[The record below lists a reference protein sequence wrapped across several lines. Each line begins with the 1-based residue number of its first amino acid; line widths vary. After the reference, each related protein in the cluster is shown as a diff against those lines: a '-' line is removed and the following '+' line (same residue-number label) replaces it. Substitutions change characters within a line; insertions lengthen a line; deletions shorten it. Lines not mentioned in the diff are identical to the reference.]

1 MAEPHPG
8 GYNWRMGPRTRG
20 ESGNATLTAGVV
32 IIGVCMVI
40 ALVQGLVV
48 QEVGIPGLATI
59 KFGERGTADADD
71 HGGGSTGGATNG
83 GSSTGGAGAGSVVE
97 GSWVG
102 ERGEI
107 RVEVTRAENQSGHL
121 RLTASVTN
129 GTGDSVTLPLF
140 GNATA
145 VSDDGRT
152 YQASPQDSSFPETV
166 ASGQTA
172 SGVIEF
178 DGLYDPGEGSLTLS
192 FAHIFGFDAP
202 SGSLVVSGI
211 GRPPT

>member
-1 MAEPHPG
+1 MVI
-8 GYNWRMGPRTRG
+8 
-20 ESGNATLTAGVV
+20 GVV
-32 IIGVCMVI
+32 FVV

-48 QEVGIPGLATI
+48 QEVGIPGVATI
-59 KFGERGTADADD
+59 KFTQPNNNGGSSPDDAD
-71 HGGGSTGGATNG
+71 HNGGSTGGATTG
-83 GSSTGGAGAGSVVE
+83 GNSTGGGSGSEVE

-140 GNATA
+140 GNAAA
-145 VSDDGRT
+145 VTDDGTT
-152 YQASPQDSSFPETV
+152 YQAAPQDSSFPETV

-192 FAHIFGFDAP
+192 FANIFGFDAP